1 MKKLPFQDVLYY
13 FAAICFSTACQAF
26 PLRKKEVNGC
36 EKFLQPIFLLNWFFH
51 RLELFEARFFS
62 LDALKWW
69 LNGRKQ
75 ALKLIYYI
83 LVLFSTYFTWIYEIG
98 DEMVYCHL
106 YCNIKYYLWSSET
119 YLEPYQKSMMKLLW
133 KWKRAKIAQGWKLL
147 TVVRKEAPSDMFERV
162 LHMPQSCIFF
172 MLHKWNN
179 MMISNSKNLLKG
191 FSRIFCLEQTH
202 LQLSQR
208 YTNLKIHSH
217 SKILFWLQVFA
228 TYFAQTHS
236 LRKT

>member
-1 MKKLPFQDVLYY
+1 
-13 FAAICFSTACQAF
+13 
-26 PLRKKEVNGC
+26 
-36 EKFLQPIFLLNWFFH
+36 
-51 RLELFEARFFS
+51 
-62 LDALKWW
+62 
-69 LNGRKQ
+69 
-75 ALKLIYYI
+75 
-83 LVLFSTYFTWIYEIG
+83 
-98 DEMVYCHL
+98 MVYCHL

-119 YLEPYQKSMMKLLW
+119 YLEPYQKPMMKLSW

-147 TVVRKEAPSDMFERV
+147 TVVRKEAPSEMFERV

-172 MLHKWNN
+172 MLYKWNN

-191 FSRIFCLEQTH
+191 FSGIFCLEQTH

-208 YTNLKIHSH
+208 YTNLKIYSH